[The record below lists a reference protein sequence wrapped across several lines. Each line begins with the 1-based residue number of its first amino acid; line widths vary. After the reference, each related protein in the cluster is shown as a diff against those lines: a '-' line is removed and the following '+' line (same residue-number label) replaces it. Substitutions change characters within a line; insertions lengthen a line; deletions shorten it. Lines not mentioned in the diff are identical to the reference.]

1 MVDAPKRPSSPA
13 PHHSDNME
21 SYLLLAKAT
30 KGAAAAKIVSDATA
44 AVSHV
49 SKSAS
54 GFRSHGLLLSWPV
67 ISPVS

>member
-1 MVDAPKRPSSPA
+1 MVDTPKRPSSPA
-13 PHHSDNME
+13 PHHSDSME

-44 AVSHV
+44 AVSDV

-54 GFRSHGLLLSWPV
+54 GSRFHGLIRS
-67 ISPVS
+67 